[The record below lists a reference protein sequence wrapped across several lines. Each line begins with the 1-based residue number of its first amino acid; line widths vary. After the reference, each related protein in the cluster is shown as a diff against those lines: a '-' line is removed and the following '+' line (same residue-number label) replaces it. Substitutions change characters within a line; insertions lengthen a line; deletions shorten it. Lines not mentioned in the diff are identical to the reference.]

1 MKAIELKADIR
12 TLGAAIAQI
21 TKLVADGFALRISI
35 KQWTE
40 KRSLSQ
46 NALQHVI
53 YKDISVY
60 LVDHGR
66 DWSEEKVKKALKFKF
81 LGEYVEEITD
91 VVTGKVYKRKELR
104 STAKLDKGEAY
115 HYTTQIIDWAE
126 SIGCQI
132 KIPANCEYR
141 DLMEEQNQ

>member
-1 MKAIELKADIR
+1 MKSMELKADIR
-12 TLGAAIAQI
+12 TLGSVIAAI
-21 TKLVADGFALRISI
+21 TKFVTEGNALRISI
-35 KQWTE
+35 KQWTD

-53 YKDISVY
+53 YKDISIY
-60 LVDHGR
+60 LVDNGR
-66 DWSEEKVKKALKFKF
+66 DWSPERVKKALKFKF
-81 LGEYVEEITD
+81 LGEYIEHITD
-91 VVTGKVYKRKELR
+91 VTTGQVHERRELR
-104 STAKLDKGEAY
+104 STAKLDKGDAH

-141 DLMEEQNQ
+141 ELMEAQNQ

>member
-1 MKAIELKADIR
+1 MRTIELKADIR
-12 TLGAAIAQI
+12 TLGSVIAQI
-21 TKLVADGFALRISI
+21 TKLVADGFALRISV

-40 KRSLSQ
+40 RRSLSQ

-66 DWSEEKVKKALKFKF
+66 DWCPERVKKALKYKF
-81 LGEYVEEITD
+81 LGEYVEQITD
-91 VVTGKVYKRKELR
+91 VVTGKVYERRELR
-104 STAKLDKGEAY
+104 STASLDKGEAY
-115 HYTTQIIDWAE
+115 HYTTQIIQWAE
-126 SIGCQI
+126 SIGCEI

-141 DLMEEQNQ
+141 DLMEKQNQ